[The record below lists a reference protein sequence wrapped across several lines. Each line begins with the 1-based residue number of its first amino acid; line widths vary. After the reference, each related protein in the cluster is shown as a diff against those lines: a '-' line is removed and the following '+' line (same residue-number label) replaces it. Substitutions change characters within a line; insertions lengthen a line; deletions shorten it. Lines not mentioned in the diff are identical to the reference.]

1 MRWGRKGNLR
11 AKQPVMTCDT
21 PSKKKNL
28 ETTKVLI
35 SMQKL
40 AATMASKAMMLQTRM
55 TLRMT

>member
-1 MRWGRKGNLR
+1 MRWGRKGILR

-28 ETTKVLI
+28 ETTKVFI
-35 SMQKL
+35 NMQKL

-55 TLRMT
+55 MLRTT